1 MINSRCIPA
10 ALALALTV
18 LTLPALAADAS
29 ATATAAGAAVPAFD
43 LEADVERTLKTF
55 DVPGIAIAIVKD
67 GKVIAARGFG
77 VRKLGDPAPVDGKTL
92 FEVASNSKA
101 FTAATLSM
109 LVDEGKLAWDDP
121 VTKHLPGFQMNDAY
135 VTGQMTVRDLLT
147 HRSGLGLGAGD
158 LLWWPATNF
167 SDDEIIER
175 LRYVKP
181 ATSFRAS
188 YAYDN
193 LLYIVAGK
201 IIAAKTGKPWG
212 EAVRERILTPL
223 GMTTTTTSV
232 ADEAGNPDVASPHSR
247 IGDRISVVKEMPVPN
262 AAGAVG
268 INTNAEDI
276 ARWMMVLLDQGKLDS
291 VGKQGRLFSEARS
304 RDMWSMQTPIAIRD
318 PQPALAATKPNFY
331 GYGLGFNLRDYHGI
345 KLVQHGGAL
354 VGFYSTVVMAPEAK
368 LGVAILTNAENSGS
382 MQALQWR
389 ILDHY
394 LNVPA
399 SDWIGLVSG
408 VEQERHR
415 EEVQKVGKAATARAV
430 KSQPSLALA
439 AYDGDYEDP
448 WYGKVTIRQEGGRH
462 VMRFTRTPDLEG
474 TLEHFQHDTFI
485 VRWKDRNFNADA
497 YVTFSLNPD
506 GSIER
511 IRMQPVSAETDF
523 SYDFQDLALTPVKK
537 EK

>member
-1 MINSRCIPA
+1 
-10 ALALALTV
+10 
-18 LTLPALAADAS
+18 
-29 ATATAAGAAVPAFD
+29 
-43 LEADVERTLKTF
+43 
-55 DVPGIAIAIVKD
+55 
-67 GKVIAARGFG
+67 
-77 VRKLGDPAPVDGKTL
+77 
-92 FEVASNSKA
+92 
-101 FTAATLSM
+101 
-109 LVDEGKLAWDDP
+109 
-121 VTKHLPGFQMNDAY
+121 
-135 VTGQMTVRDLLT
+135 
-147 HRSGLGLGAGD
+147 
-158 LLWWPATNF
+158 
-167 SDDEIIER
+167 
-175 LRYVKP
+175 
-181 ATSFRAS
+181 
-188 YAYDN
+188 
-193 LLYIVAGK
+193 
-201 IIAAKTGKPWG
+201 
-212 EAVRERILTPL
+212 
-223 GMTTTTTSV
+223 
-232 ADEAGNPDVASPHSR
+232 
-247 IGDRISVVKEMPVPN
+247 MPVPN

-276 ARWMMVLLDQGKLDS
+276 ARWMMVLLDQGKLDA

-354 VGFYSTVVMAPEAK
+354 VGFYSTVVMVPEAK

-389 ILDHY
+389 ILDQY

-448 WYGKVTIRQEGGRH
+448 WYGKVTIRQEGGRQ
-462 VMRFTRTPDLEG
+462 VMRFTRTPALEG

-485 VRWKDRNFNADA
+485 VRWKDRNLNADA